1 MRQIIFD
8 TETTGFD
15 PGEHR
20 VVEIGAIE
28 LVRGAITGNS
38 FHVYINPE
46 RDMPPDA
53 QRVHG
58 LSIDFLRDKPVF
70 AHDSIGK
77 AFCEFIADSELI
89 AHNAE
94 FDMRFIQWELK
105 TCGLPELANNVI
117 DTLKIARRKFPGAPA
132 SLDALCSRFGIDTTE
147 RERHGHGALLDS
159 RLLAEVYIELTG
171 GAQAGLDFARRDDGD
186 EEFAMTGKALQR
198 PAPLP
203 SLVTAEEAAA
213 HEAFIAE
220 MEDSLWARMRPA
232 AE

>member
-53 QRVHG
+53 ERVHG
-58 LSIDFLRDKPVF
+58 LSAAFLKDKPLF
-70 AHDSIGK
+70 AHDSVGK
-77 AFCEFIADSELI
+77 AFCEFIADAELI
-89 AHNAE
+89 AHNAD
-94 FDMRFIQWELK
+94 FDMRFIQFELK
-105 TCGLPELANNVI
+105 KCGLPELANRVI
-117 DTLKIARRKFPGAPA
+117 DTLKLARRKFPGAPA

-171 GAQAGLDFARRDDGD
+171 GAQAGLDFATLRDGEDDGSIG
-186 EEFAMTGKALQR
+186 GKALQR
-198 PAPLP
+198 PAPLNL
-203 SLVTAEEAAA
+203 SVSEEEKAA
-213 HEAFIAE
+213 HDAFIAE
-220 MEDSLWARMRPA
+220 MESPLWAKMLKA
-232 AE
+232 G